1 MQASDN
7 GASGPVFHGEPPATT
22 ATTPVW
28 QTSRFRID
36 LSLPRIMGI
45 VNVTPD
51 SFSDGGAH
59 ASTSAALR
67 HCEQLL
73 KEGADI
79 LDIGGES
86 TRPGSPAVSLDGEL
100 ARVLPVVREA
110 VKLNAPVSVDTYKP
124 EVMRAVLDLGA
135 DIVNDIWALR
145 QPGAREAVAAH
156 PSCGICLMHMHRDPQ
171 TMQAVPM
178 AGDVIPEV
186 LSFLQAQLQLLRT
199 LGVDASRITLDP
211 GVGFGKTVAQ
221 NFALLAR
228 QRELLAGG
236 LPLLLG
242 WSRKSSIGA
251 VTGIEVAGER
261 IVPSVAA
268 ALLAVDRG
276 AAVVRV
282 HDVRDTVAAIAVW
295 RAMKAQ
301 EPQQTKNEIGQP

>member
-1 MQASDN
+1 MTMLPTMS
-7 GASGPVFHGEPPATT
+7 
-22 ATTPVW
+22 VW
-28 QTSRFRID
+28 QTSRFTID
-36 LSLPRIMGI
+36 LAQPRVMGI

-59 ASTSAALR
+59 ASTAAALR

-73 KEGADI
+73 EEGADI

-86 TRPGSPAVSLDGEL
+86 TRPGSPAVPLEAEL

-110 VKLNAPVSVDTYKP
+110 VRLNVPLSIDTYKP

-171 TMQAVPM
+171 TMQAAPMDGEVVPQ
-178 AGDVIPEV
+178 V
-186 LSFLQAQLQLLRT
+186 LDFWRAQLDA
-199 LGVDASRITLDP
+199 LGALGIAPERITLDP
-211 GVGFGKTVAQ
+211 GIGFGKTVAQ

-228 QRELLAGG
+228 QRELLGAGH
-236 LPLLLG
+236 PLLLG

-251 VTGIEVAGER
+251 VTGIEQAAQR
-261 IVPSVAA
+261 AVPSVAA
-268 ALLAVDRG
+268 AVLAVDHG
-276 AAVVRV
+276 AAIVRV
-282 HDVRDTVAAIAVW
+282 HDVRDTVAALAVW
-295 RAMKAQ
+295 RAMKAAA
-301 EPQQTKNEIGQP
+301 

>member
-1 MQASDN
+1 
-7 GASGPVFHGEPPATT
+7 
-22 ATTPVW
+22 
-28 QTSRFRID
+28 
-36 LSLPRIMGI
+36 MGI

-59 ASTSAALR
+59 ASTGTALK
-67 HCEQLL
+67 HCEQLM

-86 TRPGSPAVSLDGEL
+86 TRPGSPAVPLDEEL
-100 ARVLPVVREA
+100 SRVLPVVREA
-110 VKLNAPVSVDTYKP
+110 VKLGVPISVDTYKP

-135 DIVNDIWALR
+135 DIVNDVWALR
-145 QPGAREAVAAH
+145 QPGARDAVAAH
-156 PSCGICLMHMHRDPQ
+156 PSCGICLMHMHRDPR

-178 AGDVIPEV
+178 VGDVIPEV
-186 LSFLQAQLQLLRT
+186 LCFLAAQLRLLQAQ
-199 LGVDASRITLDP
+199 GVDFSRITLDP
-211 GVGFGKTVAQ
+211 GIGFGKTVAQ

-268 ALLAVDRG
+268 AVLAVDRG

-282 HDVRDTVAAIAVW
+282 HDVRDTVAALAVW
-295 RAMKAQ
+295 RALRDQ
-301 EPQQTKNEIGQP
+301 QPQQTQEQKPQP

>member
-1 MQASDN
+1 
-7 GASGPVFHGEPPATT
+7 
-22 ATTPVW
+22 
-28 QTSRFRID
+28 
-36 LSLPRIMGI
+36 MGI

-59 ASTSAALR
+59 ASTQAALK

-73 KEGADI
+73 AQGADI

-86 TRPGSPAVSLDGEL
+86 TRPGSPAVLLDYEL
-100 ARVLPVVREA
+100 ARVVPVVREA
-110 VKLNAPVSVDTYKP
+110 VKLNVPISVDTYKP

-171 TMQAVPM
+171 TMQTVPM
-178 AGDVIPEV
+178 AGDVVPEV
-186 LSFLQAQLQLLRT
+186 LAFLAEQLQLLQAQ
-199 LGVDASRITLDP
+199 GVDFSRIALDP
-211 GVGFGKTVAQ
+211 GVGFGKTVTQ

-268 ALLAVDRG
+268 AVLAVDRG

-282 HDVRDTVAAIAVW
+282 HDVRDTVAALAVW
-295 RAMKAQ
+295 RAMKGQ
-301 EPQQTKNEIGQP
+301 ETQIQQKQTEQP